1 MSFSNRNHDRGGNHK
16 SVRFAAANGND
27 ASAAENDARFHLH
40 PDPPANDG
48 PRRRKKPRLERP
60 NVDEE
65 DDIDDWNDE
74 EEEEEE
80 DDLPISAKKLLN
92 AKRQRRE
99 HDFDDE
105 DDTRVDEQTSLLASQ
120 ENDDIPIEPFNMN
133 AEQTDGSGYFDGDTY
148 VFRKHH
154 AEEEPDAWLES
165 LSDGKQGQQV
175 ASIPE
180 TTTMDAE
187 TNGINDLSKED
198 LVSKIVPL
206 ISEDESVLQAVVRFG
221 NLLKRNKRNSTNEDN
236 VTCVQTAQKALND
249 LTEAANALMLKGNVD
264 IYQQTRNELLKLLA
278 DSKPPSTNKE
288 KQHVSWEYRG
298 NQDGQIHG
306 PYATQQMLA
315 WIQAGYFIGEQA
327 VQIRTIAKAAPPES
341 MSTADDLLSDLMEDD
356 EQEDK
361 QVKGEWTSS
370 NDIDFSMYE

>member
-1 MSFSNRNHDRGGNHK
+1 M
-16 SVRFAAANGND
+16 ND
-27 ASAAENDARFHLH
+27 AASAENDARPHLH
-40 PDPPANDG
+40 PDPQANDG

-60 NVDEE
+60 NLDEE
-65 DDIDDWNDE
+65 DDIDDWN

-80 DDLPISAKKLLN
+80 DDLPINAKKLLN
-92 AKRQRRE
+92 AKRKRRE

-120 ENDDIPIEPFNMN
+120 ENDDIPVEPFNMN

-180 TTTMDAE
+180 TTTTDAE
-187 TNGINDLSKED
+187 TNSINDLSKED

-206 ISEDESVLQAVVRFG
+206 ITEDESVLQAVVRFG
-221 NLLKRNKRNSTNEDN
+221 NLLKRNKRKSTNEDN
-236 VTCVQTAQKALND
+236 DTSVQTAQKALND

-264 IYQQTRNELLKLLA
+264 IYQQTKNRITKTTCGFQT
-278 DSKPPSTNKE
+278 S
-288 KQHVSWEYRG
+288 
-298 NQDGQIHG
+298 IH
-306 PYATQQMLA
+306 QQ
-315 WIQAGYFIGEQA
+315 G
-327 VQIRTIAKAAPPES
+327 KAACFLGISWKPRWTNTWSIHYPTNAGMDS
-341 MSTADDLLSDLMEDD
+341 SRLLYRRTSCSNTNHCKSSTTGINVDCR
-356 EQEDK
+356 
-361 QVKGEWTSS
+361 
-370 NDIDFSMYE
+370 